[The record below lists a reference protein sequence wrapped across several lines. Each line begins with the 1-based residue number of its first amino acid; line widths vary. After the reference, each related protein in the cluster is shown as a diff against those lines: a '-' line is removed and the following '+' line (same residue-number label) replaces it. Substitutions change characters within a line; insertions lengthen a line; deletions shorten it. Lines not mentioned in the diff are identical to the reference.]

1 MRCCRPTG
9 SEPCP
14 MTGPVPTLPAC
25 SIHGN
30 RGTGPATAL
39 SARRTRSIYIF
50 HVFSPCF
57 KPTEK
62 VRGAQGGKPGGCPRS
77 RQCGGIKTFFQDCA
91 AYRPCH
97 AKTAKP
103 QPASWMRVPAGPG
116 RGSTLTGPTAC
127 YRRTARTVAQK
138 IPPRMAAA
146 LMPRRSVTASPIKA
160 APPRAVISGTLSCT
174 TAAVGTLRH
183 GSTEYHST

>member
-1 MRCCRPTG
+1 MPDDRACTDASSVFHSWQPGHWPRHCIVCAPHEEHIYISRIFAMFQAYGKSTGGARREARRLPTQ
-9 SEPCP
+9 P
-14 MTGPVPTLPAC
+14 PVRRDKDIFSGLC
-25 SIHGN
+25 GVQGVSCKN
-30 RGTGPATAL
+30 SKATACIMD
-39 SARRTRSIYIF
+39 A
-50 HVFSPCF
+50 
-57 KPTEK
+57 
-62 VRGAQGGKPGGCPRS
+62 
-77 RQCGGIKTFFQDCA
+77 
-91 AYRPCH
+91 RPC
-97 AKTAKP
+97 
-103 QPASWMRVPAGPG
+103 RAGPG
-116 RGSTLTGPTAC
+116 RGSTLTGPTVC